1 MKFHKPKFWDD
12 KVRVSLFSILLFPIS
27 LIVIIKNYYENSKIK
42 KNFYDIKT
50 ICVGNIYI
58 GGTGKTPLVDN
69 LASHFK
75 KKFKTFI
82 IKKNYPSQLDEK
94 KLLELKHKVI
104 FEKTREI
111 SLLKAEQKKAE
122 IVIFD
127 DGLQEKT
134 INYDLKIVCFNSLKL
149 DGNGL
154 VIPAGPLRERL
165 NSIKNYDIVLI
176 NGNLTKE
183 TKNFINKI
191 KNINPNIK
199 IFEGKYVPKNYSN
212 LKKKRFFIFSG
223 IGNPHTFSETL
234 KNLKIKFNGYKIF
247 PDHYNY
253 KESDLQKLKK
263 LAKFKECELLTT
275 EKDYFRIKKPFRK
288 NINFLKVEL
297 SINKQKQFYKY
308 LNERL
313 WS

>member
-1 MKFHKPKFWDD
+1 MKFYKPKFWDNRD
-12 KVRVSLFSILLFPIS
+12 RISLFSILLLPLSI
-27 LIVIIKNYYENSKIK
+27 IPIIKNNFENSKIK
-42 KNFYDIKT
+42 KNFYDLKT

-58 GGTGKTPLVDN
+58 GGTGKTPLVNN

-75 KKFKTFI
+75 KKFRTFI
-82 IKKNYPSQLDEK
+82 VKKNYTSQIDEK

-104 FEKTREI
+104 FEKTREL
-111 SLLKAEQKKAE
+111 SLVKAGEEKAE

-165 NSIKNYDIVLI
+165 NSLKYYDIVFI
-176 NGNLTKE
+176 NGNTNKE
-183 TKNFINKI
+183 SKNFIDKI

-199 IFEGKYVPKNYSN
+199 IFRGKYVPKDYSK
-212 LKKKRFFIFSG
+212 LKRKKFLVFSG
-223 IGNPHTFSETL
+223 IGNPHTFSDTL
-234 KNLKIKFNGYKIF
+234 KSMKIKFYGYEKF

-253 KESDLQKLKK
+253 GESDLQKLKT
-263 LAKFKECELLTT
+263 LAKDKGCELLTT

-297 SINKQKQFYKY
+297 LIDKEKQFYKY

-313 WS
+313 